1 MIIDLYFL
9 VEKLTGSSMFLW
21 GLALFF
27 NPRILTSFFNVFVE
41 NEKENETLRYFIAG
55 LFLTFG
61 LIIVWVHN
69 DWHPAFS
76 SLLVTLVG
84 WILVIKAMLWISF
97 PRLLSKIGKK
107 FFKNIIKSTWFA
119 YAYSLGLILV
129 GLFILLADQFFYF
142 VI

>member
-21 GLALFF
+21 GLALFI
-27 NPRILTSFFNVFVE
+27 NPKILISFFNVFVE
-41 NEKENETLRYFIAG
+41 NEKENEVLRYFIAG

-69 DWHPAFS
+69 DWHPSS

-84 WILVIKAMLWISF
+84 WILIIKAMLWISF
-97 PRLLSKIGKK
+97 PRFFSKIGKK
-107 FFKNIIKSTWFA
+107 FFKNIVESTWFA

-129 GLFILLADQFFYF
+129 GLFILLADQFFYSF
-142 VI
+142 I